1 VAVKRVEVH
10 ISPKLSDEDWDVLTA
25 FCRKAERLIAT
36 KVVSSGGS
44 DIKGGVRYGQEKGL
58 WFEAQLPPEE
68 LVAEFLMAFRFFYLK
83 KERSYFLRALGV
95 LGKHVDDPEVR
106 QHFAR
111 LRQRWENGLFGNAM
125 SIQLN
130 GQPMTAALL
139 LDLWLNAHYFHA
151 DEEKAE
157 KLDKLNQAFSTE
169 FSKYMMLDGA
179 FEAAK
184 AVFVVFDSVKE
195 IVRARASNP

>member
-1 VAVKRVEVH
+1 MKRVELH
-10 ISPKLSDEDWDVLTA
+10 IAPMLSDGDWDVLTA
-25 FCRKAERLIAT
+25 FFGKAERLIAT
-36 KVVSSGGS
+36 KLVSSGES
-44 DIKGGVRYGQEKGL
+44 DIKGGIRYRQGEGL

-68 LVAEFLMAFRFFYLK
+68 FVAEFLMAFRFFYLK
-83 KERSYFLRALGV
+83 KEKSFFPRALGV
-95 LGKHVDDPEVR
+95 LGKHIDDPEVR

-111 LRQRWENGLFGNAM
+111 LRERWENGLFGQAM

-130 GQPMTAALL
+130 DQPMTAALL

-151 DEEKAE
+151 DEDKAE
-157 KLDKLNQAFSTE
+157 KLEKLNEAFSSD